1 MAFTDMTTPHDNH
14 NDDNDDN
21 QGTGPSIN
29 SPYTGSNPPPPNPGA
44 PASGGQVPAGI
55 TFQIPSPSDDGD
67 DDVTDYLIDYNE
79 RFAQAT
85 PALFRDEVVDQT
97 IAVLISK
104 AKPNPLLV
112 GAPGVGKTH
121 IVEDIARRIEAHDVP
136 DQLLDYTVYELPMSS
151 LLSGA
156 SLVGQLEERLEK
168 ILDFAV
174 NPDNKVILFIDEI
187 HQLTDTTNPTL
198 GKVAQM
204 LKPKLARGDL
214 HVIGATT
221 SQEARNLDDDPA
233 FKRRFS
239 QLIVSE
245 LSAEQTAAVLRH
257 TLPSYTAHYRGVVHI
272 NDDPNSDEPGVIEA
286 IVSYADE
293 YNRAKNHRPDNALTL
308 MDKSMAHVAIM
319 HQKMENEG
327 IPVPPTTNLK
337 ASVVHEVAVQLMTGL
352 IDRTRTDYDQL
363 RENLQLIK
371 GQDHIINEVVH
382 RVRTLELGVFPQ
394 TRPTSWLFSGPS
406 GVGKTKIAEIISETI
421 SQTQPIILN
430 MAEYHDSSAI
440 NRIIGSSDG
449 YVGSDSK
456 REKPLD
462 SLESNP
468 RQVIVLDEFEKAHRD
483 VQNLFLSA
491 FDKGHI
497 DSASNK
503 VIDLSKAIVIATTNA
518 GRRGGTGLGFGSSGT
533 NAADLSVD
541 EIARSFGDAFPKELV
556 GRFSYV
562 TAFNKIDQSTYA
574 LALTEHYEREYARI
588 SHSRP
593 FFASFLPE
601 TLDKDTIDV
610 LVATSYVPDHGIR
623 PARRAVEQWINEAII
638 DKL

>member
-1 MAFTDMTTPHDNH
+1 MAITNMTTPPT
-14 NDDNDDN
+14 DNDDDD
-21 QGTGPSIN
+21 QSSGPSIQ
-29 SPYTGSNPPPPNPGA
+29 SPYTGSNPPPPNPNAGA
-44 PASGGQVPAGI
+44 QTPAGMSFHI
-55 TFQIPSPSDDGD
+55 SPATGSDEDA
-67 DDVTDYLIDYNE
+67 TEHLIDYND

-85 PALFRDEVVDQT
+85 PALFRDELVDQA

-121 IVEDIARRIEAHDVP
+121 VVEDIARRIVAREVP

-151 LLSGA
+151 LVSGA

-174 NPDNKVILFIDEI
+174 DPDNKAILFIDEI
-187 HQLTDTTNPTL
+187 HQLTDTSNPTL

-221 SQEARNLDDDPA
+221 SQEARDLDDDPA

-245 LSAEQTAAVLRH
+245 LSVEQTAAVLRH
-257 TLPSYTAHYRGVVHI
+257 TLAGHVAHYRGVVDI
-272 NDDPNSDEPGVIEA
+272 DDDPDSDEPGVIEA

-319 HQKMENEG
+319 HQKMVNQG
-327 IPVPPTTNLK
+327 LPVPSTTKLK
-337 ASVVHEVAVQLMTGL
+337 APVVQEVAVQLMTGL

-363 RENLQLIK
+363 RENLQVIK
-371 GQDHIINEVVH
+371 GQDHVIDEVVH

-394 TRPTSWLFSGPS
+394 TTPASWLFSGPS
-406 GVGKTKIAEIISETI
+406 GVGKTKVAEIVSESV
-421 SQTQPIILN
+421 SQTPPIVLN
-430 MAEYHDSSAI
+430 MAEYHDATSI

-483 VQNLFLSA
+483 VQNLFLAA

-497 DSASNK
+497 DSASGK
-503 VIDLSKAIVIATTNA
+503 VIDLSKAIIVATTNA
-518 GRRGGTGLGFGSSGT
+518 GRRGGTGLGFGSAGDK
-533 NAADLSVD
+533 AADLSVD

-562 TAFNKIDQSTYA
+562 TAFNKIDRETYA
-574 LALTEHYEREYARI
+574 VALTEHYEREHTRI
-588 SHSRP
+588 VHSRP
-593 FFASFLPE
+593 YFANFLPDMLDEDVVNTLVTE
-601 TLDKDTIDV
+601 TY
-610 LVATSYVPDHGIR
+610 VAEHGVR
-623 PARRAVEQWINEAII
+623 PARRAVEKWISETILASV
-638 DKL
+638 